1 MRSRIEAMKRVTLGA
16 FLLAADPAV
25 QTPQVVGAQEP
36 SRARVQPD
44 PGQLIDHI
52 TKAVLADNT
61 VWLLDING
69 RLSHVP
75 LDSMRLVPDTALG
88 TVLDFGVD
96 RKKRI
101 VAVVGQSR
109 VAFVSRRDARGQ
121 WHVDGAQLPM
131 RDTTATAIT
140 IVSASDPIT
149 LLTAEAI
156 YTQQGRSWQ
165 RRQLVPA
172 LDLHSVQRSVAVSS
186 DGSVYVGT
194 NVGEWGGTLWRVS
207 GGGLAGDRAQSVA
220 TARIARSSALPV
232 TGVAQDPEHSAC
244 VIASMG
250 LLHMLELGGIVRV
263 CGDSATV
270 LFEQLC
276 PRAAGIDTVDGAR
289 LARSCRLA
297 VFAIAPSHGGFWAA
311 TSRELVR
318 FHGHEI
324 AERLPM
330 PSFKN
335 IGGIPFAV
343 ASPGLVIVRTNINW
357 SVSLSGPTP
366 LILSEP

>member
-1 MRSRIEAMKRVTLGA
+1 MKRVTLGA
-16 FLLAADPAV
+16 FLLAANPAV
-25 QTPQVVGAQEP
+25 RKPQIVGAQEP
-36 SRARVQPD
+36 ARVQAD
-44 PGQLIDHI
+44 PRQLIDHI

-96 RKKRI
+96 RKNQI
-101 VAVVGQSR
+101 VAVVEQSR
-109 VAFVSRRDARGQ
+109 VAVVSRRDARGQ
-121 WHVDGAQLPM
+121 WHVDAQLPL
-131 RDTTATAIT
+131 RNTTATVIT
-140 IVSASDPIT
+140 IVSASDPIMF
-149 LLTAEAI
+149 LTAEAI
-156 YTQQGRSWQ
+156 YTEQGRSWQ

-172 LDLHSVQRSVAVSS
+172 LDLHSVQRSVAVTL

-207 GGGLAGDRAQSVA
+207 GGLAGDRAQSVA
-220 TARIARSSALPV
+220 TARIARSLALPV
-232 TGVAQDPEHSAC
+232 TGIAQDPEHSAC

-250 LLHMLELGGIVRV
+250 LLHMLERGGIVRV

-270 LFEQLC
+270 LFEQPC
-276 PRAAGIDTVDGAR
+276 PRAAGIDTVEGAR

-318 FHGHEI
+318 FHDDGI

-330 PSFKN
+330 PSFRN
-335 IGGIPFAV
+335 MGGIPLSV
-343 ASPGLVIVRTNINW
+343 ARPGLVIVRTNINW